1 MPSDSLGLMTSVTV
15 RGSARQSRRF
25 RGWGFKGMGRRGP
38 PPQPTALKLLKGNP
52 GKRGINHNEPQPAQA
67 ERGERRVPASLPPA
81 GKRLWAALVP
91 ELARLNL
98 LTKIDDATLH
108 GACLSY
114 ARALEAGAIVKKQGM
129 TIITDKGFVIQH
141 PAISIERNSW
151 ASWLRFA
158 TQFGLTPS
166 SRASINIK
174 PPEAPGDPTE
184 DFLFGK
190 RGSRAG

>member
-1 MPSDSLGLMTSVTV
+1 
-15 RGSARQSRRF
+15 
-25 RGWGFKGMGRRGP
+25 MGRRGP
-38 PPQPTALKLLKGNP
+38 PPEPTALKLLKGNP
-52 GKRGINHNEPQPAQA
+52 GKRAINHDEPQPAKA
-67 ERGERRVPASLPPA
+67 EKGERRVPASLPPA
-81 GKRLWAALVP
+81 GKRLWASLVP

-151 ASWLRFA
+151 AAWLKFA

-166 SRASINIK
+166 SRSSIHIK
-174 PPEAPGDPTE
+174 PQDAPSDPDA
-184 DFLFGK
+184 DFLFGVNGK
-190 RGSRAG
+190 RTG